1 MTEIVKPKDKQ
12 PDKQPD
18 TTDMPELESEES
30 AVQNRKQREVGL
42 KILSPDQMLSRLPI
56 TLAQL
61 KTGNNLQ
68 KLKWNQAT
76 IVFFVPLKKIDQN
89 NL

>member
-42 KILSPDQMLSRLPI
+42 KILTPDDQMLSRLPI

-61 KTGNNLQ
+61 KTGSNSQ
-68 KLKWNQAT
+68 KLK
-76 IVFFVPLKKIDQN
+76 
-89 NL
+89 